1 MGYSLLRVSLIG
13 LFFPWIFFSFVSP
26 LETKEKQ
33 SKPKETEGNQRK
45 SKEVKGYQRK
55 NDII

>member
-1 MGYSLLRVSLIG
+1 LIG

-45 SKEVKGYQRK
+45 PKETKGNQRK
-55 NDII
+55 